1 MSVNTNVTVLLPVYN
16 GARYLREAIDSVLNQ
31 TYADF
36 SLMVIND
43 GSMDDSRD
51 VVLSFDD
58 PRIILIDNE
67 KNLGLV
73 STLNRGIELIETR
86 YLARIDA
93 DDIWE
98 RTKLEKQIEYLEAHP
113 ECGLCGTSIH
123 KFGIINSRM
132 IFPEN
137 NDGLKVGFLFY
148 CMMSHPSVVY
158 RTSMLK
164 ESGLRYKADYFP
176 AEDYKMWADCLE
188 FTQIYNIPEP
198 LVRYRQHQE
207 QICREKNSVQ
217 ELISDKIRAEMLVRF
232 YPDASSEEISFHL
245 HNYLSGTIDSVES
258 YREQFSWCKKIES
271 ANKATQYSSGSALH
285 NGLFKYL
292 NAKYK
297 KYLIDKYFRNYSAK
311 NFLKYI
317 ISFEWRYLPIKQQI
331 KILIQK

>member
-1 MSVNTNVTVLLPVYN
+1 MQKEIVTVLLPVYN

-98 RTKLEKQIEYLEAHP
+98 RTKLEKQIEYLESHP

-207 QICREKNSVQ
+207 QICREKNSIQ
-217 ELISDKIRAEMLVRF
+217 EQISDKIRTEMLLRF
-232 YPDASSEEISFHL
+232 YPNASSEEINFHL
-245 HNYLSGTIDSVES
+245 INYLGEAIDSVRS
-258 YREQFSWCKKIES
+258 YKEQRSWCIKIES
-271 ANKATQYSSGSALH
+271 ENKLTHYSTEAALH

-292 NAKYK
+292 DAKYK
-297 KYLIDKYFRNYSAK
+297 KYLVCKFFKNYSIK
-311 NFLKYI
+311 TYI
-317 ISFEWRYLPIKQQI
+317 NYFFSFEWRYLPIKQQA
-331 KILIQK
+331 KILLQK